1 MDSLGARLTT
11 FATSAQSG
19 VGQVLRGLTQT
30 PRQEGPL
37 AARLRVVTP
46 LGWAVLAIGAAA
58 WVAGW
63 WLGWAELMV
72 AAATCLLLC
81 VAGALFVLRP
91 ATLRVEV
98 GFDPTRVAAGE
109 PSAGQV
115 TITNP
120 TSRRSSPLRVDLPV
134 GDGTVAFDVPGLAA
148 AQTIVEPFVVPTS
161 RRGIIPVGPATSA
174 REDPVG
180 LFRRE
185 AAASAGCELIVHP
198 RTVALEPFG
207 SGLLRDLEGLTTKD
221 LSTSDLA
228 FHALR
233 DYAPGDDR
241 RHVHWR
247 TSAKVGR
254 LLVRQFLDTRRSSL
268 CVVVD
273 GRPDGYG
280 DPEEFEVAL
289 GVAGSIARRASR
301 DELRTVLAAGDQAA
315 TGTVAH
321 VLLDSL
327 ARARLEGR
335 CPDLATLAG
344 RAAAR
349 GADISFAIV
358 IDGSAAS
365 GAALRRAAAR
375 FAPEVGVL
383 TIRVIPGAPPA
394 VGTGARGPVAQLG
407 ALGDLARLLRSGI
420 AA

>member
-11 FATSAQSG
+11 LTTSAQSG
-19 VGQVLRGLTQT
+19 LGQALRGLTQI
-30 PRQEGPL
+30 PRREGPFV
-37 AARLRVVTP
+37 ARLRVVTP
-46 LGWAVLAIGAAA
+46 LGWAVVGIGAGA

-72 AAATCLLLC
+72 AAGTCVLLC
-81 VAGALFVLRP
+81 LAGALFVLRP

-98 GFDPTRVAAGE
+98 GLDPTRVAAGD

-115 TITNP
+115 TVTNP
-120 TSRRSSPLRVDLPV
+120 TARRSAPLRVDLPI
-134 GDGTVAFDVPGLAA
+134 GNGAVAFDVPGLAA
-148 AQTIVEPFVVPTS
+148 GQVIVEPFVVPTS
-161 RRGIIPVGPATSA
+161 QRGIIPVGPATSA

-185 AAASAGCELIVHP
+185 ATASTGCELIVHP

-221 LSTSDLA
+221 LSASDLA

-247 TSAKVGR
+247 TSAKAGR

-273 GRPDGYG
+273 GRPESYG

-289 GVAGSIARRASR
+289 GVAGSIARRACR
-301 DELRTVLAAGDQAA
+301 DELRSVLAAGDQAA

-327 ARARLEGR
+327 ARARLDGH

-349 GADISFAIV
+349 GADISFAIL
-358 IDGSAAS
+358 IDGSAVS
-365 GAALRRAAAR
+365 GAMLRRAAAR
-375 FAPEVGVL
+375 FSPEVGVL
-383 TIRVIPGAPPA
+383 TVRVVPGSAPA
-394 VGTGARGPVAQLG
+394 IGAGARGPVAQLG
-407 ALGDLARLLRSGI
+407 ALGDLPRLFRGGV